1 MILAHFL
8 TIFVNFTSENSK
20 GRLKN
25 TFTIKIGRKTFGSEV
40 AAEKGVEVA
49 SRALNHSDTQV
60 TRDHYIVPEDSD
72 LDFEFENKKTNVE
85 NIETHREKKKE
96 II

>member
-1 MILAHFL
+1 MLIHMCISIATISIFIANLDFLA
-8 TIFVNFTSENSK
+8 K
-20 GRLKN
+20 WA
-25 TFTIKIGRKTFGSEV
+25 FGSEV
-40 AAEKGVEVA
+40 AAEKEIEIA

-72 LDFEFENKKTNVE
+72 LDFEFENKKTNLE